1 MLRRRTGHRAV
12 QVVINRFC
20 GTGNGS
26 CPDPARRG
34 VPCRPG
40 CDQPVLRN
48 RQRLLPR
55 PRPPRGAVPSW
66 EDGGVT
72 GTLVLAGTPIG
83 EIADAPPRLAA
94 ELAAAD
100 VIAAEDTRR
109 LRRLTQALDVQ
120 PAGRIVSY
128 FEGNEAARTPELADA
143 LAGGARVLLVTDA
156 GMPSVSDPGYRLV
169 AAAVE
174 RGVKV
179 TAVPGPSA
187 VLTALAVSGLPV
199 DRFCFEGFPPR
210 KTGERLSRLR
220 EVADERRTLVYFEAP
235 HRLDDTLAAMAE
247 VFGADRRA
255 AVCRELTKTYEE
267 VRRGPLGELAEWAA
281 EGVRGEITI
290 VVEGAPESGPEE
302 LGPEELVRRVRVREE
317 AGERRKEAIAAVA
330 ADAGVP
336 KRQVFDAVVAAKNA
350 ARP

>member
-1 MLRRRTGHRAV
+1 M
-12 QVVINRFC
+12 
-20 GTGNGS
+20 
-26 CPDPARRG
+26 
-34 VPCRPG
+34 
-40 CDQPVLRN
+40 
-48 RQRLLPR
+48 
-55 PRPPRGAVPSW
+55 
-66 EDGGVT
+66 T

-109 LRRLTQALDVQ
+109 LRRLTQALQVQ
-120 PAGRIVSY
+120 PTGRVVSY
-128 FEGNEAARTPELADA
+128 FEGNEAVRTPELADA

-174 RGVKV
+174 RDIKV

-199 DRFCFEGFPPR
+199 DRFCFEGFLPR
-210 KTGERLSRLR
+210 KGGERRTRLR

-247 VFGADRRA
+247 IFGADRRA

-267 VRRGPLGELAEWAA
+267 VKRGPLGDLVPWAA

-290 VVEGAPESGPEE
+290 VVEGAPESGPQD
-302 LGPEELVRRVRVREE
+302 LDAGELVRRVQVREE

-330 ADAGVP
+330 ADAGLP
-336 KRQVFDAVVAAKNA
+336 KREVFDAVVAAKNA
-350 ARP
+350 AKDSSKSAAKDPS